1 MSSSRPKGRAASQR
15 PTSRSKRAQK
25 PRHQPPSLV
34 HLLEF
39 DAGGLNFASELCG
52 FVGVD
57 VLDRLEAVSGGA
69 KRAVGLSPISLALT
83 AKEEAAPLAAV
94 LAAHEDAKHLK
105 DHVRTLKTQ
114 MEEQDVRWS
123 KIERDQAV
131 YDCEVAPLREKL
143 KEAEYQLK
151 VQEKNHEAEVLEL
164 KLEHAQEISEWKA
177 KLALA
182 MAWTGQI
189 PKPAK
194 EEDIFVD
201 PSAAIF

>member
-1 MSSSRPKGRAASQR
+1 MPLITESAATKPLANRTACRRRPMSSSRPKGRAASQR

-94 LAAHEDAKHLK
+94 LAAH
-105 DHVRTLKTQ
+105 
-114 MEEQDVRWS
+114 
-123 KIERDQAV
+123 
-131 YDCEVAPLREKL
+131 PLRSSG
-143 KEAEYQLK
+143 
-151 VQEKNHEAEVLEL
+151 
-164 KLEHAQEISEWKA
+164 IS
-177 KLALA
+177 
-182 MAWTGQI
+182 T
-189 PKPAK
+189 PR
-194 EEDIFVD
+194 
-201 PSAAIF
+201 